1 MSAKIAIPALA
12 LLLALASPPAFADAI
27 SDGISAIPGS
37 VEDVRIAGTWQ
48 QEGKSGAY
56 RVIVSRSGGDAV
68 TARLFVQWIA
78 YGEAGESTVEQST
91 EIKEFAALNL
101 DVVDFVSQS
110 DADGLSVY
118 IETID
123 PSGSA
128 DDQYEL
134 HIFGPEDYRFGPT
147 TN

>member
-1 MSAKIAIPALA
+1 MSAKIVVSALA
-12 LLLALASPPAFADAI
+12 LSLAFAAPAFADAL
-27 SDGISAIPGS
+27 SDGVAALPGG

-48 QEGKSGAY
+48 NEGKSGAY
-56 RVIVSRSGGDAV
+56 RVVIARSGGDAV

-78 YGEAGESTVEQST
+78 YGEAGESTVENSM
-91 EIKEFAALNL
+91 EIAEFAPLNL
-101 DVVDFVSQS
+101 DIVDFVSES

-128 DDQYEL
+128 DEQYEL
-134 HIFGPEDYRFGPT
+134 HIFGPNDYRFGPA